1 MKIIKKV
8 EVSTKKE
15 ITKKATLNKVFKT
28 LIISSIVIFSIF
40 ILKTSSNVYAQTDL
54 PDPDTFEV
62 TGDILDNFD
71 PLLTENSPHAA
82 DLSTPGGIIS
92 RALTF
97 AFPLAGLALFVM
109 IVAGGLQILGGA
121 ANSKS
126 LQEGQKRVTMA
137 IVGFLVL
144 FSSYWIAQILE
155 SILGITIL

>member
-1 MKIIKKV
+1 MNI
-8 EVSTKKE
+8 KKE
-15 ITKKATLNKVFKT
+15 IKKATSLKNIFNFVF
-28 LIISSIVIFSIF
+28 LVILSIF
-40 ILKTSSNVYAQTDL
+40 ILKTPSNVFAQNTGL

-62 TGDILDNFD
+62 TGDVLDNFD

-82 DLSTPGGIIS
+82 ELSTPGGIIS

-97 AFPLAGLALFVM
+97 AFPLAGLVLFVM

-144 FSSYWIAQILE
+144 FSSYWITQILE
-155 SILGITIL
+155 AIFGISIL

>member
-1 MKIIKKV
+1 MKNIFSFIF
-8 EVSTKKE
+8 
-15 ITKKATLNKVFKT
+15 L
-28 LIISSIVIFSIF
+28 VIFSIF
-40 ILKTSSNVYAQTDL
+40 ILKTPNYIYAQSPAL

-62 TGDILDNFD
+62 TADVLDNFD

-82 DLSTPGGIIS
+82 ELSTPGGIIS

-137 IVGFLVL
+137 IVGFLLL

-155 SILGITIL
+155 LIFGITIL